1 MGSGTSYSVRELI
14 NEIQMAMGSQLDVY
28 SDELRRKDEI
38 MDTIADI
45 SLASKELGW
54 TPKWTLAEGLLEM
67 KEKY

>member
-1 MGSGTSYSVRELI
+1 
-14 NEIQMAMGSQLDVY
+14 
-28 SDELRRKDEI
+28 